1 MLNISTSSLNLMNPD
16 TKQVSVTSVLI
27 CEAFDEQPAAQLFA
41 VCQIRNCSTLLFL
54 NNVIK

>member
-41 VCQIRNCSTLLFL
+41 VCQILSCSTLLFL